1 MAYAHSQGVV
11 HRDIKPENVFLS
23 SQRAMLA
30 DFGIARVEK
39 PDEQPLTQTGII
51 MGTAAYMSPE
61 QATASEEIDG
71 RSDLYSLGCMLYELL
86 AGQPPFR
93 GRTVIAVVAQHVTA
107 EPPALEIAGD
117 VRGSA
122 LAALVK
128 QLLAKDRADRP
139 QTAYAL
145 LDALRPLTHVPNEA
159 PVVAP
164 PRATRV
170 RPESREACDMGRLW
184 WTRGM
189 VGGPGAREKLDMAM
203 AHFQRARQLD
213 PSNAEALVGIA
224 ETVLVLGYRG
234 FAPFEA
240 AVEESR
246 KLRFEALALDDDN
259 FAVHL
264 AIGFLMLYWED
275 DFESARLELERGYE
289 LDKSTDNGPR
299 SYATWLKIAD
309 RVPESIE
316 LMRRAVA
323 INPNAAANFNALGDV
338 LMTAG
343 RYDEAIEPLRQA
355 LRLNPRYDMALERLE
370 IACHRAG
377 RGADASAARRSL
389 LAQRGQRERLAQL
402 EHDIDLLGWA
412 AARVADVRRELEQ
425 LLEQATA
432 ENPFADAS
440 TSRQLS
446 DRIIVAY
453 AELGEW
459 KSAMDWVE
467 RGYHRR
473 PGRLRRVLTD
483 FLFDRRGLAI
493 DPRYAPMLRTAGLE
507 SLL

>member
-1 MAYAHSQGVV
+1 
-11 HRDIKPENVFLS
+11 
-23 SQRAMLA
+23 
-30 DFGIARVEK
+30 
-39 PDEQPLTQTGII
+39 
-51 MGTAAYMSPE
+51 
-61 QATASEEIDG
+61 
-71 RSDLYSLGCMLYELL
+71 YELL
-86 AGQPPFR
+86 VGQPPFR
-93 GRTVIAVVAQHVTA
+93 GRNALGVIAQHLTA
-107 EPPALEIAGD
+107 EPPALEITDDA
-117 VRGSA
+117 RGSA
-122 LAALVK
+122 LSKLVK
-128 QLLAKDRADRP
+128 QLLAKDRAHRP
-139 QTAYAL
+139 QTASAL
-145 LDALRPLTHVPNEA
+145 LDALRPLTHVSNET
-159 PVVAP
+159 PVVAAP
-164 PRATRV
+164 GPTRV
-170 RPESREACDMGRLW
+170 RPESRDACDMGRLW

-203 AHFQRARQLD
+203 THFQRARQLD
-213 PSNAEALVGIA
+213 PANAEALVGIA
-224 ETVLVLGYRG
+224 ETILVLGYRG
-234 FAPFEA
+234 FVPFEA

-246 KLRFEALALDDDN
+246 KLRFEALALEDDN

-275 DFESARLELERGYE
+275 DFESARFEIERGYD

-309 RVPESIE
+309 RVPEAIE
-316 LMRRAVA
+316 LMRRAAA
-323 INPNAAANFNALGDV
+323 INPNAAVNFNALGDT

-355 LRLNPRYDMALERLE
+355 LRLNPRYEMALERLE

-377 RGADASAARRSL
+377 RAGDASAARRSL
-389 LAQRGQRERLAQL
+389 LAQRGQEERLARL
-402 EHDIDLLGWA
+402 EQDIEQRGWA
-412 AARVADVRRELEQ
+412 AAREADVRRELEQ
-425 LLEQATA
+425 LLEQATS

-446 DRIIVAY
+446 DRIIAGY

-459 KSAMDWVE
+459 KSAMNWVE

-507 SLL
+507 RLL